1 MDASDKIIVLHS
13 LDELKEAII
22 ADTTSQDVLAQR
34 YCVRFIMLN
43 NFEAFREVYKFLVK
57 ELNVELLDIE
67 NLAKGEDKTITVD
80 TLSDAVKGITKSTLV
95 TPFSELVRFYN
106 VEKFNGFFN
115 EIILTE
121 DIKNPIKRIYIPII
135 GLHNRFSD
143 FLKSF
148 GRIEESAPIWQYYT
162 SKDDKV
168 MVYVSRFKH
177 FTIPEKLNICS
188 LATMRDWLRFWKAL
202 APKDKI
208 LCGARPILNCWQ
220 NSKPDS
226 IFTFQPID
234 NAHTFIIEFLE
245 LNIPI
250 QYVEDESQY
259 WEKLLN
265 HIGKS
270 NSTMFDLSRFVE
282 KHFNRMT
289 ISISDVLELWASD
302 STDEF
307 GRWLLKYY
315 ALNFKAKELPEY
327 LRIILEETN
336 DFQIGNSLFVSVAER
351 IFYATP
357 AERERYFGPRK
368 KLMYDLRSE
377 FRTFTPPEHQD
388 WVKEQII
395 TIAQNDDSL
404 AQAKRYCT
412 STYDFEDELFLGWYV
427 LRGQK
432 DFGLSHIQ
440 EYFPEL
446 YGYLTPFETL
456 SIKQSQSWASE
467 YFNQFRAAKIKD
479 TITDTLADLLKQR
492 NVSAESFYDW
502 YFGFE
507 ESHGIL
513 ADIVTTK
520 KFPVDKVYWVDGLG
534 AEFIPYIL
542 YLLDQSNSG
551 YDAVLTQVAR
561 TNIPSN
567 THLNSFEV
575 DNKKIFKKEA
585 LDELAHDGHYQKY
598 LTLIKEL
605 KTVRQIIEDILNDN
619 KVGKHT
625 IAIVSD
631 HGLSA
636 MSRNCESLKL
646 DSNTKHE
653 GRYVLLDSDSG
664 LEHDVNFVV
673 HTNEYDGKKYKVAL
687 CHASLGKKPTHEVH
701 GGATPEEVLV
711 PFIVITNDDLA
722 KPLTFAVKPKET
734 SIPVSDKK
742 VSFTIMPAPQS
753 ATVIFNGQEI
763 PLTKNGLQWVAM
775 LSSATEGKHQLTV
788 MPFRGKP
795 VQIEIEIYGMGFSSA
810 LSDFEL

>member
-1 MDASDKIIVLHS
+1 
-13 LDELKEAII
+13 
-22 ADTTSQDVLAQR
+22 
-34 YCVRFIMLN
+34 
-43 NFEAFREVYKFLVK
+43 
-57 ELNVELLDIE
+57 
-67 NLAKGEDKTITVD
+67 
-80 TLSDAVKGITKSTLV
+80 
-95 TPFSELVRFYN
+95 
-106 VEKFNGFFN
+106 
-115 EIILTE
+115 
-121 DIKNPIKRIYIPII
+121 
-135 GLHNRFSD
+135 
-143 FLKSF
+143 
-148 GRIEESAPIWQYYT
+148 
-162 SKDDKV
+162 

-208 LCGARPILNCWQ
+208 LCGAGPILNCWR

-234 NAHTFIIEFLE
+234 NAHTFITEFLE

-250 QYVEDESQY
+250 QYKEDESQY

-302 STDEF
+302 STDKF

-368 KLMYDLRSE
+368 KLMYDLRGE
-377 FRTFTPPEHQD
+377 FRTLTPPEHQD

-492 NVSAESFYDW
+492 NVSAASFYDW

-605 KTVRQIIEDILNDN
+605 KTVRQIIEDI
-619 KVGKHT
+619 
-625 IAIVSD
+625 
-631 HGLSA
+631 
-636 MSRNCESLKL
+636 R
-646 DSNTKHE
+646 
-653 GRYVLLDSDSG
+653 
-664 LEHDVNFVV
+664 
-673 HTNEYDGKKYKVAL
+673 
-687 CHASLGKKPTHEVH
+687 
-701 GGATPEEVLV
+701 
-711 PFIVITNDDLA
+711 
-722 KPLTFAVKPKET
+722 
-734 SIPVSDKK
+734 
-742 VSFTIMPAPQS
+742 
-753 ATVIFNGQEI
+753 
-763 PLTKNGLQWVAM
+763 
-775 LSSATEGKHQLTV
+775 
-788 MPFRGKP
+788 
-795 VQIEIEIYGMGFSSA
+795 
-810 LSDFEL
+810 

>member
-377 FRTFTPPEHQD
+377 FRTLTPPEHQD

>member
-377 FRTFTPPEHQD
+377 FRTLTPPEHQD

-664 LEHDVNFVV
+664 LEHDVNLWF
-673 HTNEYDGKKYKVAL
+673 T
-687 CHASLGKKPTHEVH
+687 
-701 GGATPEEVLV
+701 
-711 PFIVITNDDLA
+711 
-722 KPLTFAVKPKET
+722 LTSTMARNT
-734 SIPVSDKK
+734 
-742 VSFTIMPAPQS
+742 
-753 ATVIFNGQEI
+753 
-763 PLTKNGLQWVAM
+763 
-775 LSSATEGKHQLTV
+775 
-788 MPFRGKP
+788 R
-795 VQIEIEIYGMGFSSA
+795 
-810 LSDFEL
+810 

>member
-377 FRTFTPPEHQD
+377 FRTLTPPEHQD

-492 NVSAESFYDW
+492 NESAESFYDW

>member
-327 LRIILEETN
+327 LRIILEKTN

-377 FRTFTPPEHQD
+377 FRTLTPPEHQD

-412 STYDFEDELFLGWYV
+412 STYDFEDKLFLGWYV

>member
-13 LDELKEAII
+13 LAELKEAII

-121 DIKNPIKRIYIPII
+121 DIKNPTKRIYIPII

-234 NAHTFIIEFLE
+234 NAHTFITEFLE

-250 QYVEDESQY
+250 QYKEDESQY
-259 WEKLLN
+259 WEELLN

-302 STDEF
+302 STDKF

-336 DFQIGNSLFVSVAER
+336 DFQVGNSLFVSVAER

-377 FRTFTPPEHQD
+377 FRTLTPPEHQD

-395 TIAQNDDSL
+395 TIAQNDDGL

-412 STYDFEDELFLGWYV
+412 STYDFEDELFLDWYV

-440 EYFPEL
+440 KYFPEL

-513 ADIVTTK
+513 ADIDTTK

-646 DSNTKHE
+646 DSKTQHE

-673 HTNEYDGKKYKVAL
+673 HTNEHDGKKYKVAL

-763 PLTKNGLQWVAM
+763 PLTKNGLQWEAM

>member
-377 FRTFTPPEHQD
+377 FRTLTPPEHQD

-788 MPFRGKP
+788 MPFRGQP

>member
-327 LRIILEETN
+327 LRIILEKTN

-377 FRTFTPPEHQD
+377 FRTLTPPEHQD

>member
-377 FRTFTPPEHQD
+377 FRTLTPPEHQD

-636 MSRNCESLKL
+636 MSRNCGSLKL

>member
-377 FRTFTPPEHQD
+377 FRTLTPPEHQD

-664 LEHDVNFVV
+664 LEHDINFVV

>member
-234 NAHTFIIEFLE
+234 NAHTFITEFLE

-250 QYVEDESQY
+250 QYMEDESQY

-377 FRTFTPPEHQD
+377 FRTLTPPEHQD

>member
-377 FRTFTPPEHQD
+377 FRTLTPPEHQD

-412 STYDFEDELFLGWYV
+412 STYNFEDELFLGWYV

>member
-106 VEKFNGFFN
+106 VEKFNGFFH

-377 FRTFTPPEHQD
+377 FRTLTPPEHQD

>member
-377 FRTFTPPEHQD
+377 FRTLTPPEHQD

-763 PLTKNGLQWVAM
+763 PLTKNGLQWVTM

>member
-377 FRTFTPPEHQD
+377 FRTLTPPEHQD

-687 CHASLGKKPTHEVH
+687 CHASLGKKPAHEVH

>member
-377 FRTFTPPEHQD
+377 FRTLTPPEHQD

-734 SIPVSDKK
+734 SIPVSDKR

>member
-22 ADTTSQDVLAQR
+22 ADTISQDVLAQR

-43 NFEAFREVYKFLVK
+43 NFDTFREVYKFLVK

-121 DIKNPIKRIYIPII
+121 DIKNPTKRIYIPII

-234 NAHTFIIEFLE
+234 NAHTFITEFLE

-250 QYVEDESQY
+250 QYKEDESQY
-259 WEKLLN
+259 WEELLN

-302 STDEF
+302 STDKF

-315 ALNFKAKELPEY
+315 ALNFKAKELAEY

-336 DFQIGNSLFVSVAER
+336 DFQVGNSLFVSVAER

-357 AERERYFGPRK
+357 AERERYFDPRK

-377 FRTFTPPEHQD
+377 FRTLTPPEHQD

-412 STYDFEDELFLGWYV
+412 STYDFEEELFLGWYV

-479 TITDTLADLLKQR
+479 AITDTLADLLKQR

-513 ADIVTTK
+513 ANIDTTK

-646 DSNTKHE
+646 DSKINMKA
-653 GRYVLLDSDSG
+653 GMFCS
-664 LEHDVNFVV
+664 
-673 HTNEYDGKKYKVAL
+673 
-687 CHASLGKKPTHEVH
+687 
-701 GGATPEEVLV
+701 
-711 PFIVITNDDLA
+711 
-722 KPLTFAVKPKET
+722 
-734 SIPVSDKK
+734 
-742 VSFTIMPAPQS
+742 
-753 ATVIFNGQEI
+753 TV
-763 PLTKNGLQWVAM
+763 TADWSM
-775 LSSATEGKHQLTV
+775 
-788 MPFRGKP
+788 M
-795 VQIEIEIYGMGFSSA
+795 
-810 LSDFEL
+810 

>member
-234 NAHTFIIEFLE
+234 NAHTFITEFLE

-250 QYVEDESQY
+250 QYMEDESQY

-377 FRTFTPPEHQD
+377 FRTLTPPEHQD

-653 GRYVLLDSDSG
+653 AGMFCS
-664 LEHDVNFVV
+664 
-673 HTNEYDGKKYKVAL
+673 
-687 CHASLGKKPTHEVH
+687 
-701 GGATPEEVLV
+701 
-711 PFIVITNDDLA
+711 
-722 KPLTFAVKPKET
+722 
-734 SIPVSDKK
+734 
-742 VSFTIMPAPQS
+742 
-753 ATVIFNGQEI
+753 TV
-763 PLTKNGLQWVAM
+763 TADWSM
-775 LSSATEGKHQLTV
+775 
-788 MPFRGKP
+788 M
-795 VQIEIEIYGMGFSSA
+795 
-810 LSDFEL
+810 

>member
-234 NAHTFIIEFLE
+234 NAHTFITEFLE

-250 QYVEDESQY
+250 QYMEDESQY

-377 FRTFTPPEHQD
+377 FRTLTPPEHQD

-605 KTVRQIIEDILNDN
+605 KTVRQIIEDILND
-619 KVGKHT
+619 
-625 IAIVSD
+625 
-631 HGLSA
+631 
-636 MSRNCESLKL
+636 
-646 DSNTKHE
+646 
-653 GRYVLLDSDSG
+653 
-664 LEHDVNFVV
+664 
-673 HTNEYDGKKYKVAL
+673 
-687 CHASLGKKPTHEVH
+687 
-701 GGATPEEVLV
+701 
-711 PFIVITNDDLA
+711 
-722 KPLTFAVKPKET
+722 
-734 SIPVSDKK
+734 
-742 VSFTIMPAPQS
+742 
-753 ATVIFNGQEI
+753 
-763 PLTKNGLQWVAM
+763 
-775 LSSATEGKHQLTV
+775 
-788 MPFRGKP
+788 
-795 VQIEIEIYGMGFSSA
+795 
-810 LSDFEL
+810 

>member
-302 STDEF
+302 GTDEF

-377 FRTFTPPEHQD
+377 FRTLTPPEHQD

>member
-188 LATMRDWLRFWKAL
+188 LATMRDWRRFWKAL

-377 FRTFTPPEHQD
+377 FRTLTPPEHQD

>member
-377 FRTFTPPEHQD
+377 FRTLTPPEHQD

-456 SIKQSQSWASE
+456 SIKQIQSWASE

>member
-234 NAHTFIIEFLE
+234 NAHTFITEFLE

-250 QYVEDESQY
+250 QYMEDESQY

-377 FRTFTPPEHQD
+377 FRTLTPPEHQD

-763 PLTKNGLQWVAM
+763 PLTKNGLQWEAM
-775 LSSATEGKHQLTV
+775 LSSATEGKQLTV

>member
-1 MDASDKIIVLHS
+1 
-13 LDELKEAII
+13 
-22 ADTTSQDVLAQR
+22 
-34 YCVRFIMLN
+34 
-43 NFEAFREVYKFLVK
+43 
-57 ELNVELLDIE
+57 
-67 NLAKGEDKTITVD
+67 
-80 TLSDAVKGITKSTLV
+80 
-95 TPFSELVRFYN
+95 
-106 VEKFNGFFN
+106 
-115 EIILTE
+115 
-121 DIKNPIKRIYIPII
+121 
-135 GLHNRFSD
+135 
-143 FLKSF
+143 
-148 GRIEESAPIWQYYT
+148 
-162 SKDDKV
+162 
-168 MVYVSRFKH
+168 
-177 FTIPEKLNICS
+177 
-188 LATMRDWLRFWKAL
+188 
-202 APKDKI
+202 
-208 LCGARPILNCWQ
+208 
-220 NSKPDS
+220 
-226 IFTFQPID
+226 
-234 NAHTFIIEFLE
+234 
-245 LNIPI
+245 
-250 QYVEDESQY
+250 
-259 WEKLLN
+259 
-265 HIGKS
+265 
-270 NSTMFDLSRFVE
+270 
-282 KHFNRMT
+282 MT

-302 STDEF
+302 STDKF

-368 KLMYDLRSE
+368 KLMYDLRGE
-377 FRTFTPPEHQD
+377 FRTLTPPEHQD

-492 NVSAESFYDW
+492 NVSAASFYDW

-646 DSNTKHE
+646 NSKTKHE

-673 HTNEYDGKKYKVAL
+673 HTNEHDGKKYKVAL

-763 PLTKNGLQWVAM
+763 PLTKNGLQWEAM

>member
-377 FRTFTPPEHQD
+377 FRTLTPPEHQD

-467 YFNQFRAAKIKD
+467 YLNQFRAAKIKD

-722 KPLTFAVKPKET
+722 KPLTFAVKPKKT

>member
-336 DFQIGNSLFVSVAER
+336 DFQTGNSLFVSVAEC

-377 FRTFTPPEHQD
+377 FRTLTPPEHQD